1 MYTPW
6 KSQNPRKDV
15 NRDFT
20 HDKAGMLVLGEA
32 TDVGVKGF
40 SKGR

>member
-1 MYTPW
+1 MYEPG
-6 KSQNPRKDV
+6 KLQNPRKNV

-20 HDKAGMLVLGEA
+20 HDKAGILVLGEA
-32 TDVGVKGF
+32 IDVSVKGL